1 MQIVIIGA
9 GKVGYSLARMLSAE
23 SHDVIVVEPDEER
36 GNIINDKMD
45 VQVVNGNGAS
55 PILQRAINIGQSD
68 LVISI
73 VLLNRHC
80 SINSSTNIQLAF

>member
-36 GNIINDKMD
+36 GTSLMTRWMCK
-45 VQVVNGNGAS
+45 
-55 PILQRAINIGQSD
+55 
-68 LVISI
+68 
-73 VLLNRHC
+73 
-80 SINSSTNIQLAF
+80 